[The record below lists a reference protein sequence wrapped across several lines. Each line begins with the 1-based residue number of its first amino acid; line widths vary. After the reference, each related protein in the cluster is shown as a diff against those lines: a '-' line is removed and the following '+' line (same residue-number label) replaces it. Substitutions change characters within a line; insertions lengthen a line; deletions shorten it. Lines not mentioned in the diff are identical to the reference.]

1 MRCIRSPF
9 ALLLLWVVVPLM
21 LPAEDGKKAVRKPVL
36 RTGRI
41 VAIDTEANTLTFK
54 SGKKYQVDVSRAQLL
69 RHETVHLTR
78 LEKGTPMHAYAGRI
92 LWDRYENGGEIWKL
106 EQVMALVAG
115 TFEAPKHAKEGG
127 GGKHRW
133 WHGHFTF
140 HDENRNHPY
149 LDLMEMRIGKDRKL
163 TYSRLTKLADL
174 KKGMRVLIEGYSQG
188 KGSIVA
194 DRLIV
199 LTRGIPRTEYEL
211 ILPPGGRTGDGS
223 CDGKAAPWIGA
234 LAALGS

>member
-9 ALLLLWVVVPLM
+9 VLLLLVAAVPLM
-21 LPAEDGKKAVRKPVL
+21 LLAEDGKKSVRKPVL
-36 RTGRI
+36 RIGKI

-54 SGKKYQVDVSRAQLL
+54 SGKKYQVDVRLAQLL
-69 RHETVHLTR
+69 RHETVHLTS
-78 LEKGTPMHAYAGRI
+78 LDKGTPIHAYARRI

-115 TFEAPKHAKEGG
+115 EFEAPRHVKEGG

-140 HDENRNHPY
+140 HNEDRNHPY
-149 LDLMEMRIGKDRKL
+149 LDLMEMSVGKERKL
-163 TYSRLTKLADL
+163 TYSKPTKLADL
-174 KKGMRVLIEGYSQG
+174 KKGMRVLIKGHSQE

-194 DRLIV
+194 ARLIV
-199 LTRGIPRTEYEL
+199 LTRGIPKTEYEL
-211 ILPPGGRTGDGS
+211 ILPRR
-223 CDGKAAPWIGA
+223 
-234 LAALGS
+234 